1 MSMSQEK
8 TNIEFNSL
16 VTRSLSGELSSEENL
31 RFQEILN
38 QDPLRQIQM
47 EEYRKIW
54 ESVGVATEAKSYDL
68 DAEWELIQKKLSGT
82 ATWKIPARSWLFYT
96 YRIAAVLIVGL
107 FFVFSWLYVTRLAG
121 TVKVVAEN
129 YPVEVL
135 LDDGTE
141 VTINRNS
148 WIRYKKKFS
157 SSERN
162 VFLAGEA
169 WFDVA
174 RDKSRPFMIDAGS
187 AMVEVLGTSFN
198 VNAYKENAT
207 VEIIV
212 ESGVVVVSSKQDHQE
227 QLVLKAGNSGTYNKG
242 HKKLKLIPSS
252 NPNKISWK
260 TRELFFNSSSLQ
272 EVADLVNK
280 VYNTNLVIKNPELA
294 SCPITVTFSDQ
305 SLDAVLKV
313 LEKTLD
319 LEISRS
325 SKEIRLDGP
334 GCDE

>member
-1 MSMSQEK
+1 MSQEK

-31 RFQEILN
+31 RFHELLN
-38 QDPLRQIQM
+38 QDPKRQNQLD
-47 EEYRKIW
+47 EYRKIW
-54 ESVGVATEAKSYDL
+54 ESVGLVTDTKHYDL
-68 DAEWELIQKKLSGT
+68 DAEWELIQKKLSGNRSR
-82 ATWKIPARSWLFYT
+82 KMPVRSWLYYT
-96 YRIAAVLIVGL
+96 YRVAAVLMIGL
-107 FFVFSWLYVTRLAG
+107 FFAFSWLYATRMAG

-129 YPVEVL
+129 SPVEVL
-135 LDDGTE
+135 LEDGTE
-141 VTINRNS
+141 VTVNRNS

-162 VFLAGEA
+162 VILAGEA

-174 RDKSRPFMIDAGS
+174 RDKSRPFLIDAGS

-198 VNAYKENAT
+198 VNAYKENPM

-227 QLVLKAGNSGTYNKG
+227 QIVLKAGNSGTYNKG
-242 HKKLKLIPSS
+242 HKVLKLSPSS

-319 LEISRS
+319 LEITRS
-325 SKEIRLDGP
+325 GQEIRLDGP
-334 GCDE
+334 GCDQ